1 MSQQL
6 EDKADAKD
14 CDALLLGKS
23 GRCCKK
29 RGSNRPAM
37 PSMSEEGEEEE
48 ESRQELGP
56 ADQAGHCL
64 GVDWVRGKEQGG
76 HEGS

>member
-1 MSQQL
+1 MGKETRSYFQ
-6 EDKADAKD
+6 EWHGCWHGKCAFAAERSGGNIADTLMD
-14 CDALLLGKS
+14 S
-23 GRCCKK
+23 
-29 RGSNRPAM
+29 
-37 PSMSEEGEEEE
+37 GEEEE

>member
-1 MSQQL
+1 
-6 EDKADAKD
+6 
-14 CDALLLGKS
+14 
-23 GRCCKK
+23 
-29 RGSNRPAM
+29 M

-64 GVDWVRGKEQGG
+64 GVDRVRGKEQGG